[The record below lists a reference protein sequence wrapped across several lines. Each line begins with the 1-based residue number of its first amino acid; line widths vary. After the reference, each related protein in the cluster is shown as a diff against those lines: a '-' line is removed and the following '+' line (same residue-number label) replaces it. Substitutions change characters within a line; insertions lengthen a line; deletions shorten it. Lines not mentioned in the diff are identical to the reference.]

1 MYIEVTFYPIGHC
14 GIIVPM
20 KTVVFDTNVLLTDP
34 NVLFEYKGAAIII
47 PESVLSELDKLK
59 TARVDPDLR
68 FRGREVSRL
77 IFELAEGQSL
87 VEGVDIGDGST
98 LRVAPM
104 EFGSN
109 QLPEGF
115 STKSADERILATAYL
130 TEKALGDD
138 SEFVLVTNDLNM
150 LLKAQ
155 ALGLTVE
162 QFGTGSDVSFTKR
175 YILRPFQRY
184 RVPITILALALAV
197 FGAVTYVSLQ
207 LMANNA
213 NLAPS
218 SAEFRNLLTNDQK
231 EAYNDIIALQQ
242 NPSDENALLG
252 LGQYFSRRAEFNEM
266 NGDRGAMINDAKEG
280 VKYYERY
287 LGHVPADTDVRADM
301 AKLFFYSGDTDRAI
315 QEVAQV
321 LEVNPSHILANYWL
335 GMFYWQGRQD
345 IQAALD
351 QFRKV
356 EELTKNNDALH
367 DMYEWSRFYIQMLEE
382 EESDRI
388 EPADADTGSVDTAK
402 ATTSRGD
409 DSD

>member
-1 MYIEVTFYPIGHC
+1 MLLREYCVYIEVTFYPIGYC
-14 GIIVPM
+14 GIMNPM

-34 NVLFEYKGAAIII
+34 NVFFEYKDANIVI
-47 PESVLSELDKLK
+47 PETVLGELDKLK

-77 IFELAEGQSL
+77 IFELAQGQSL
-87 VEGVDIGDGST
+87 IEGVEIGDGST
-98 LRVAPM
+98 MRVAPM

-115 STKSADERILATAYL
+115 TTKSADERILATAYL
-130 TEKALGDD
+130 TEKALGKD
-138 SEFVLVTNDLNM
+138 SDFVLVTNDLNM

-184 RVPITILALALAV
+184 RVPLTILAVAMAV
-197 FGAVTYVSLQ
+197 FGAVTLVSFWL
-207 LMANNA
+207 LENTANQ
-213 NLAPS
+213 APS
-218 SAEFRNLLTNDQK
+218 SAEFRNLLTSDQK
-231 EAYNDIIALQQ
+231 EAYNNLIALQQ

-252 LGQYFSRRAEFNEM
+252 LAQYFSGRAEFNESR
-266 NGDRGAMINDAKEG
+266 GDRGAMINDAKEG
-280 VKYYERY
+280 VKYFERY
-287 LGHVPADTDVRADM
+287 LGFVPSDTDARADM

-321 LEVNPSHILANYWL
+321 LEVNPNHILANFWL
-335 GMFYWQGRQD
+335 GIFYWQGRQD
-345 IQAALD
+345 IPAALD

-356 EELTKNNDALH
+356 EDLTKNNDAFHELH
-367 DMYEWSRFYIQMLEE
+367 EWARIYIQALEE
-382 EESDRI
+382 DMAELNT
-388 EPADADTGSVDTAK
+388 PDTENN
-402 ATTSRGD
+402 
-409 DSD
+409 